1 MPEVAFW
8 LPAPVPESSFAE
20 SAALSMTLVMVV
32 VLPVLPALPAL
43 PAFPSLPLP
52 PSSSSSPPSS
62 SCPPASSS
70 LPPTLLLPS
79 PLKSVFTLPK
89 SPGMSLVTCAMV
101 KAGGVAVA
109 EVVEAERALPATACV
124 SMFW

>member
-1 MPEVAFW
+1 
-8 LPAPVPESSFAE
+8 
-20 SAALSMTLVMVV
+20 MTLVMVV
-32 VLPVLPALPAL
+32 VLPVLPALPL
-43 PAFPSLPLP
+43 PPLP
-52 PSSSSSPPSS
+52 PSPPSPSSSPLSS

-89 SPGMSLVTCAMV
+89 SPGMSLVTWAMV
-101 KAGGVAVA
+101 NAGGVAVA
-109 EVVEAERALPATACV
+109 EVVEAERALPATAWV

>member
-8 LPAPVPESSFAE
+8 LPAPAPESSFAE

-32 VLPVLPALPAL
+32 VLPVLPALPL
-43 PAFPSLPLP
+43 PPLP
-52 PSSSSSPPSS
+52 PSPPSPSSSPLSS

-109 EVVEAERALPATACV
+109 EVVEAERALPATAWV